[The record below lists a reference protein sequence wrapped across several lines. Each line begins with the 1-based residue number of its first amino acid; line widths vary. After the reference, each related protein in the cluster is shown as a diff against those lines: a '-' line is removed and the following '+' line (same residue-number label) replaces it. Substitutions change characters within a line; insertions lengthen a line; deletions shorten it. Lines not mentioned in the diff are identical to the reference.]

1 MKDKRVQERQAITDQ
16 FDMMPETI
24 RPALCYYA
32 RRIITPALYAQYVEQ
47 VELSIKEFGHFRI
60 LINYDHFPG
69 WDAGAAED
77 DVNFYVT
84 YGKYMKKMAL
94 VNAGEKEVMAKLV
107 RKPLIGGELKIFSA
121 AHFDEELEWIRK

>member
-1 MKDKRVQERQAITDQ
+1 MTERSPILDE

-69 WDAGAAED
+69 WDHVAAED
-77 DVNFYVT
+77 DVRFYVD

-94 VNAGEKEVMAKLV
+94 VNPGEKEIMTKLV
-107 RKPLIGGELKIFSA
+107 RKPLIAGELKFFTA
-121 AHFDEELEWIRK
+121 EQFDEALAWIRS

>member
-1 MKDKRVQERQAITDQ
+1 MTGRAPILDE

-69 WDAGAAED
+69 WDQVAAED
-77 DVNFYVT
+77 DVRFYVD

-94 VNAGEKEVMAKLV
+94 VNPGEKEIMTKLV
-107 RKPLIGGELKIFSA
+107 RKPLIKGELRIFSA
-121 AHFDEELEWIRK
+121 DQFDEALEWIRK

>member
-1 MKDKRVQERQAITDQ
+1 MQDRPVILDENE
-16 FDMMPETI
+16 MMPETI

-32 RRIITPALYAQYVEQ
+32 RRIITPPLYAQYVEQ

-60 LINYDHFPG
+60 LIKYDRFPG
-69 WDAGAAED
+69 WDSEAAEED
-77 DVNFYVT
+77 LNFYVT

-94 VNAGEKEVMAKLV
+94 VNAGEKEVMAKLM

-121 AHFDEELEWIRK
+121 AHFDKALTWIRE